1 VVTDVEVKT
10 CLADAARRRRGPVD
24 ISWDEQAARRVGHYN
39 ERMPPALSER
49 SESKGPAG
57 PLDGLTVLDL
67 TRVLSG
73 PYCTM
78 LLADMGARV
87 IKIEQPGRGDE
98 TRAWGPPFV
107 AGESAY
113 FLSINRNKESVTLDF
128 KQPGGR
134 KALDRLVDRA
144 DVLVENFRPGTLD
157 RLGLGYDSLAATH
170 PRLVYCSISGFGQT
184 GPRRHQAGY
193 DAVMQAEGGLMS
205 VTGAADGPAFR
216 VGVAIADLVA
226 GLLAAQGIVLAL
238 YSRDRT
244 GRGQQVDVGMLDGV
258 ISLLTYHASMHL
270 TTATMSQR
278 VGNRHATIAPYDTFT
293 ASDGELFLAVGN
305 DDQFRRF
312 CDVTGLQSL
321 LADERFANNPARVVH
336 HRELRQRLV
345 PILRQHTRDHWSA
358 VLTKAGVPCGAV
370 RDVPDALS
378 DPQLA
383 ARHMIEAV
391 EHAAAGTLKVLGV
404 PIKLSET
411 PGSVRTAPPTL
422 GQHTAQVLAELG
434 MTLDDVEER
443 RSVRL

>member
-1 VVTDVEVKT
+1 
-10 CLADAARRRRGPVD
+10 
-24 ISWDEQAARRVGHYN
+24 
-39 ERMPPALSER
+39 
-49 SESKGPAG
+49 
-57 PLDGLTVLDL
+57 VLDL

-128 KQPGGR
+128 KQPAAR
-134 KALDRLVDRA
+134 AALTRLLDRA

-157 RLGLGYDSLAATH
+157 RLGLGYGTVKDTH
-170 PRLVYCSISGFGQT
+170 PRLVYASISGFGQT
-184 GPRRHQAGY
+184 GPRRQQAGY

-258 ISLLTYHASMHL
+258 VSLLTYHASMHL

-278 VGNRHATIAPYDTFT
+278 VGNRHATIAPYDTFS
-293 ASDGELFLAVGN
+293 AADGELFLAVGN

-312 CDVTGLQSL
+312 CEATGLQAL
-321 LADERFANNPARVVH
+321 LREDRFATNPLRVVH
-336 HRELRQRLV
+336 HRELRERLAPV
-345 PILRQHTRDHWSA
+345 LKEQSRAHWTD
-358 VLTKAGVPCGAV
+358 VLTRAGVPCGAV

-378 DPQLA
+378 DPQLV
-383 ARHMIEAV
+383 ARQMIEAV

-422 GQHTAQVLAELG
+422 GQHTAQVLGELG
-434 MTLDDVEER
+434 LTLDEIEGLR
-443 RSVRL
+443 RTKAI

>member
-1 VVTDVEVKT
+1 MPP
-10 CLADAARRRRGPVD
+10 RGPL
-24 ISWDEQAARRVGHYN
+24 A
-39 ERMPPALSER
+39 
-49 SESKGPAG
+49 
-57 PLDGLTVLDL
+57 GLTVLDL

-134 KALDRLVDRA
+134 AALGKLLDRA

-157 RLGLGYDSLAATH
+157 RLGLGYDTIKTTH
-170 PRLVYCSISGFGQT
+170 PRAVYCSISGFGQT

-244 GRGQQVDVGMLDGV
+244 GRGQHVDVGMLDGV
-258 ISLLTYHASMHL
+258 VSLLTYHASMHL

-278 VGNRHATIAPYDTFT
+278 VGNRHATIAPYDTFS
-293 ASDGELFLAVGN
+293 AADGEIFLAVGN

-312 CDVTGLQSL
+312 CEVTGLQTL
-321 LADERFANNPARVVH
+321 LAEERFATNPARVVH
-336 HRELRQRLV
+336 HSELRERLV
-345 PILRQHTRDHWSA
+345 PVLRQESRAHWNE
-358 VLTKAGVPCGAV
+358 VLGRAGVPCGAV

-378 DPQLA
+378 DPQLL
-383 ARHMIEAV
+383 ARNMIEAV
-391 EHAAAGTLKVLGV
+391 EHATAGTLKVLGV

-422 GQHTAQVLAELG
+422 GQHTTQVLADLG
-434 MTLDDVEER
+434 ITLDEIDELR
-443 RSVRL
+443 RANAI